1 MRGPR
6 AAARGAGPIVTN
18 CSSSRMSEDL
28 AARYGVPF
36 FRSAVGE
43 ANVVDAMLAHD
54 AVFGG
59 EGNGGPIDPARRPG
73 PRQLRRHGP
82 AAGRD
87 GRAANCRSAN
97 WPTSCRA
104 TRS

>member
-1 MRGPR
+1 
-6 AAARGAGPIVTN
+6 
-18 CSSSRMSEDL
+18 MSQDL
-28 AARYGVPF
+28 AERYGVPF

-43 ANVVDAMLAHD
+43 ANVVDAMLAHE

-59 EGNGGPIDPARRPG
+59 EGNGGPIDPARGPG
-73 PRQLRRHGP
+73 PRQFRGHGP
-82 AAGRD
+82 AAGRH
-87 GRAANCRSAN
+87 GPAADDRSAS